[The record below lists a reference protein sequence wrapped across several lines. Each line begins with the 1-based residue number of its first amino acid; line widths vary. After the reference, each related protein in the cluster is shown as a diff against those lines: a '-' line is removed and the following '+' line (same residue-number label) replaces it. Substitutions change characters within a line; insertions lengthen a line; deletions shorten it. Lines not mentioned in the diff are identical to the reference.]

1 MTKDDIR
8 STVLRVL
15 TEIAPEC
22 DPSLVKPD
30 VNLRDQLDL
39 DSMDFQ
45 TFVIRLHEELG
56 VDIPERDYPR
66 FATLA
71 SATGYLVAKAGR

>member
-1 MTKDDIR
+1 MNQQVIR
-8 STVLRVL
+8 ETILRVL

-22 DPSLVKPD
+22 DPDRLNPK

-45 TFVIRLHEELG
+45 RFVIRLHEELQIE
-56 VDIPERDYPR
+56 IPERDYPR
-66 FATLA
+66 LLSIDDAASYLA
-71 SATGYLVAKAGR
+71 AGTGV